1 MGKAQED
8 SKADTHFGEKTVPL
22 ADKQGLVDDVFHSV
36 ARRYDLMN
44 DLMSG
49 GLHRAWKDALVT
61 AVNPPKSD
69 KEFALLDLAGGTGD
83 VAFRVVEA
91 GGAGVRVT
99 VCDINA
105 DMLAVGRERAR
116 ERGHDLAV
124 TFEQGN
130 AEELP
135 YLDRRFDCVAIA
147 FGIRNVPRI
156 ERALAEAYRVVR
168 IGGRFLCLEFSA
180 VTVPGID
187 ALYELYSFNVI
198 PRIGAAVTGDRE
210 AYQYLVESIRKF
222 PKPPAFAKMIETA
235 GFRRVSFTPMT
246 AGVVALHSGWKL

>member
-1 MGKAQED
+1 MAARQQE
-8 SKADTHFGEKTVPL
+8 THFGYETVPL

-61 AVNPPKSD
+61 AVNPSKSD
-69 KEFALLDLAGGTGD
+69 RPFALLDLAGGTGD

-91 GGAGVRVT
+91 GGPGTRVT

-105 DMLAVGRERAR
+105 DMLSVGAKRAV
-116 ERGHDLAV
+116 ERGFDQMV

-130 AEELP
+130 AEELSYP
-135 YLDRRFDCVAIA
+135 DRSFDCVTIA

-156 ERALAEAYRVVR
+156 ERALEQAHRVLK
-168 IGGRFLCLEFSA
+168 IGGRFLCLEFSS
-180 VTVPGID
+180 VDVPGLA
-187 ALYELYSFNVI
+187 ALYEFYSFNVI
-198 PRIGAAVTGDRE
+198 PRVGEAVTGDRE

-222 PKPPAFAKMIETA
+222 SKPQAFAKLIEQA

-246 AGVVALHSGWKL
+246 GGVVALHSGWRL